1 MEKTCPRCYKINH
14 GYDPKSLCQF
24 CGSAMD
30 VADSGI
36 GKATETMES
45 SAENRPEKKIIEG
58 KYRLLELLGTGGMGE
73 VYKAQQLKPIK
84 REVALKIIKLGM
96 DTNQVMSR
104 FDRERQAL
112 AVMDHPNIAQVYD
125 AGSTPEG
132 RPYFV
137 MELVRGVPLNVYCD
151 THKLSTK
158 ERIDLF
164 ITVCQAVQ
172 HAHQKGVIHRDLK
185 PSNVIVGV
193 KQNRPAPKII
203 DFGVAKATGHKLTDK
218 TLFTEK
224 GQLIGTPEY
233 MSPEQAEMSGLDID
247 TRADVYSLGVMLYE
261 LLVGVL
267 PFESNALRQAGI
279 SEIQRTI
286 REVDPPRAST
296 RISSLGDTGS
306 RIAKMRKTDI
316 PSLRRTIKGDLDW
329 IVFKAME
336 KDRVRRYTGASDMA
350 ADLQRYLNNEPVTAS
365 PPSTLYKARKYV
377 GRHRFGVAA
386 ASIILLAMLAGII
399 GTSLGLIQAKKA
411 QRQAAQEAKTA
422 EQVSGFLIDLFE
434 ISDPNESKGNTIT
447 AREILDKGADDIRRE
462 LKDQPITRARLM
474 DTMGQVY
481 MNLGLY
487 TKAESLLDES
497 LTLRRTTL
505 GENSVDAAKSLDSL
519 SVLYLEKGEYEKS
532 ESNSRQTLEICEE
545 RLDPRHLLTADI
557 LNNLGNVCRK
567 KANYKEAES
576 IFRRALSIRE
586 ELLGEEHPD
595 VASCLNNL
603 AIIAYQSGRL
613 EEAEPLF
620 ERSIRIYEK
629 KWGGDHPQVVKA
641 VNNLGLLYYRTDR
654 LDKAEARFRRCLTV
668 NEKAYGPDHPNITDN
683 LHNLGLVYNARN
695 QYASAEEVF
704 KRIIR
709 ILETA
714 HGLSHPDLSAAL
726 DNLAITYCLQERY
739 QEGIPYFEQAL
750 ENNEKIFGSDHP
762 DLAYN
767 LNNLAAT
774 YGRMEQP
781 EKAVD
786 YFKRS
791 LAIREK
797 SLDPDHYLIASS
809 CANLAIAFLN
819 LEVPEEAEQYVNRA
833 SDIYQTIYG
842 QEHPSFLSCNSLMA
856 SVYKLRKEYEKSEE
870 LFKNIL
876 SIAEKALPPDHRV
889 LGEICGDYSLLLKEM
904 GRDKEALD
912 LEERS
917 KKILG
922 N

>member
-1 MEKTCPRCYKINH
+1 MEKTCPRCSKINH
-14 GYDPKSLCQF
+14 GYVPKALCQF

-164 ITVCQAVQ
+164 ITICQAVQ

-193 KQNRPAPKII
+193 KQDRPVPKII

-279 SEIQRTI
+279 LEIQRTI

-306 RIAKMRKTDI
+306 RIAEMRKTDLS
-316 PSLRRTIKGDLDW
+316 SLRRTIRGDLDW

-336 KDRVRRYTGASDMA
+336 KDRVRRYTGASEMA
-350 ADLQRYLNNEPVTAS
+350 ADLRRYLNNEPVTAN
-365 PPSTLYKARKYV
+365 PPSALYKARKYV

-386 ASIILLAMLAGII
+386 ASIIMLAMLAGII

-411 QRQAAQEAKTA
+411 QRLAGQEAETA

-447 AREILDKGADDIRRE
+447 VREILDKGAEDIRRE

-497 LTLRRTTL
+497 LTLRRTSL

-519 SVLYLEKGEYEKS
+519 SVLYLEKGEYEQS
-532 ESNSRQTLEICEE
+532 ESNSRKALEICEE
-545 RLDPRHLLTADI
+545 RLGPRHLLTADI

-567 KANYKEAES
+567 KANYEEAES
-576 IFRRALSIRE
+576 IFKRALSIRE
-586 ELLGEEHPD
+586 ELLGEEHQD

-620 ERSIRIYEK
+620 ERSIKIYEK
-629 KWGGDHPQVVKA
+629 KWGEDHPQVVKA

-654 LDKAEARFRRCLTV
+654 LEKAEARFRRCLTV
-668 NEKAYGPDHPNITDN
+668 NEKAYGSDHPNITNN

-695 QYASAEEVF
+695 QYARAEEVF
-704 KRIIR
+704 KRIIG

-714 HGLSHPDLSAAL
+714 HGPSHPDLSAAL
-726 DNLAITYCLQERY
+726 DNLAITYCLQGRY

-809 CANLAIAFLN
+809 CSNLAIAFLN

-833 SDIYQTIYG
+833 SDIYQKIYG

-856 SVYKLRKEYEKSEE
+856 SVYKLRKEYGKSEE
-870 LFKNIL
+870 LFKDIL
-876 SIAEKALPPDHRV
+876 SIAEKALSPDHRV
-889 LGEICGDYSLLLKEM
+889 LGEIYGDYSLLLKEM
-904 GRDKEALD
+904 GRDQEALD
-912 LEERS
+912 FEERS